1 MHAGEILKTAAVL
14 GLGLAGSF
22 GFAGGLGLLL
32 GLAMRVAG
40 GRADA

>member
-1 MHAGEILKTAAVL
+1 VGEILKTAAVL

-22 GFAGGLGLLL
+22 AFAGGLGVLL

-40 GRADA
+40 WRGETS